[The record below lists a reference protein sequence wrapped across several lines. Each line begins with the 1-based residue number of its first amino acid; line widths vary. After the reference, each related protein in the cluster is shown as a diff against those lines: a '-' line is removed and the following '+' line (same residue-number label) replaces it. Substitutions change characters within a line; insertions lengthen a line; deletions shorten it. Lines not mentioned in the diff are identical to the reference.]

1 MNNSSKF
8 HILTVFSIF
17 LFFLCC
23 FPDFAVAQDK
33 YSIFGKVKIE
43 NGSIENTRITIL
55 KNAEKMESGIVDN
68 SGKFEY
74 ELDFGNEYIFEFSKE
89 GFVTK
94 KVSISTFVP
103 LDILSRDNQFPPF
116 KFMVSLFPAYEG
128 LDLSVFDQPMGM
140 IMYDKELDDFDYD
153 RDYDAQIRDAIKKAE
168 EEAKKRAAELEA
180 QRLAKERAYK
190 AAIQRGDV
198 NFNAKKYDL
207 SKAGYNEALAIMPD
221 EDYPKAQLQK
231 IDELIG
237 QELAN
242 AEERARLEAERKAL
256 EERYLALITQA
267 DNQFETKDY
276 KLSKANYTSALEV
289 KPSEAYPKNQI
300 QKISDL
306 LVQQA
311 QLEADKKAMEE
322 KYASIIAIA
331 DSQFSSGDYQSSK
344 NSYSDALS
352 LKSEEEY
359 PKSQILKI
367 DGILADQQAEADE
380 AARLVAEKK
389 ALDEKYASIINL
401 ADSQF
406 SSGDYQTSK
415 STYSNALSLKSEEE
429 YPKSQILKID
439 GILADQQA
447 EADEAAR
454 LVAEKKA
461 LDEKYASIINL
472 ADSQFS
478 SGDYQTSKS
487 TYSDALSLKANETYP
502 KSQILKID
510 GILADQQ
517 AEADEAARL
526 VAEKKALDEKYAS
539 IINLADSQFSSGDY
553 QTSKSTYSDALS
565 LKANETYPKFQI
577 QKIDGIL
584 AQQLAEADEAARLA
598 SQKKALDEKYESVV
612 ALADSQFSAGDYDS
626 AKNTYKD
633 ALNLKL
639 AEAYPKTQIQKI
651 NEILDAKQV
660 EADKATRLLAEK
672 KALDEKYASIIKLAD
687 SQLSSGDYQ
696 ASKTSYTDALSLKVD
711 EVYPKSQIQKIDNIL
726 ANQQAEAEN
735 AKRLLAEKK
744 ALDEKYAS
752 VIKLADTQ
760 FSSEEYQSAKTNY
773 TEALRLK
780 AGEAYPKTQ
789 IQKIDVLLAN
799 QQAEANEAARLASQK
814 KALDDKYALII
825 ALADSQFSSS
835 DYQSS
840 RTSYKDALE
849 LKGKESYPKA
859 QIQKIDD
866 ILSEQKRLDEEEARL
881 AIEKKGL
888 DEKYNSFISLA
899 DSQFSS
905 ETYESARKNY
915 TLALEIRSNESYPK
929 TQIQKIVEIVK
940 QLKAKAEEEAR
951 IAEALRATEREYSN
965 CIALADKYYEGKRWQ
980 SAIGEYEK
988 AQKLKPKD
996 VYPPNQIEEIKL
1008 ILKELEKLEEE
1019 KSTLQYQ
1026 YKALLEEADQFFG
1039 REEYTSAIG
1048 KYQGAL
1054 DLKPAE
1060 SYPKNQLKRIEVLLE
1075 QQARE
1080 AEKLKE
1086 LNRLYGE
1093 EIKLGDKFLK
1103 EEQFSVARHHF
1114 NSALSMKPDEEYPKQ
1129 KLEEIEKLVEA
1140 LKLADKE
1147 VVSNNPTNF
1156 EKKLSIAKER
1166 EYASKI
1172 AKADDSFNASH
1183 FTVAKVMYE
1192 RALELFDRD
1201 YPKKKLKEI
1210 DKLIREGKN
1219 SELTEE
1225 YRKLIA
1231 RGDEELTKK
1240 NYSVAKFYYQK
1251 AKGLDTSEKYAD
1263 KQLDKIEE
1271 FINSK
1276 KNQKLE
1282 AEYKKVVTQADEAYN
1297 KGNYSVARF
1306 YYRKA
1311 ANLKSNE
1318 SYPKERLQLIKENQG
1333 NK

>member
-168 EEAKKRAAELEA
+168 EEAKKRAVELEA

-198 NFNAKKYDL
+198 NFDAKKYDL

-242 AEERARLEAERKAL
+242 AEEKARLEAERKAL

-331 DSQFSSGDYQSSK
+331 DSQFSSGDYQ
-344 NSYSDALS
+344 
-352 LKSEEEY
+352 
-359 PKSQILKI
+359 
-367 DGILADQQAEADE
+367 
-380 AARLVAEKK
+380 
-389 ALDEKYASIINL
+389 
-401 ADSQF
+401 
-406 SSGDYQTSK
+406 TSK
-415 STYSNALSLKSEEE
+415 STYSDALSLKSEEE

-502 KSQILKID
+502 KSQIQKID
-510 GILADQQ
+510 GIIAKQL

-526 VAEKKALDEKYAS
+526 LAEKKALDEKYAS

-651 NEILDAKQV
+651 NEILDAQQA

-672 KALDEKYASIIKLAD
+672 KALDEKYASIIQLAD
-687 SQLSSGDYQ
+687 SQLSSSDYQ
-696 ASKTSYTDALSLKVD
+696 SSKTSYTDALSLKVD

-814 KALDDKYALII
+814 KALDDKYASII

-866 ILSEQKRLDEEEARL
+866 ILSEQKRLAEEEARL

-915 TLALEIRSNESYPK
+915 TLALEIRSNENYPK
-929 TQIQKIVEIVK
+929 TQIQKINEIVK

-996 VYPPNQIEEIKL
+996 IYPPNQIEEIKL

-1054 DLKPAE
+1054 ELKPAE

-1103 EEQFSVARHHF
+1103 KEQFSVARHHF

>member
-8 HILTVFSIF
+8 HILIVFSIF
-17 LFFLCC
+17 LFFL
-23 FPDFAVAQDK
+23 FSLPDLAVAQDK

-55 KNAEKMESGIVDN
+55 KNAKKMESGIIDN

-74 ELDFGNEYIFEFSKE
+74 ELDFGNEYILEFSKK

-103 LDILSRDNQFPPF
+103 IDILSRDNQFPPF

-153 RDYDAQIRDAIKKAE
+153 RDYDSQIRDAIKKAE

-190 AAIQRGDV
+190 AAIQRGDI
-198 NFNAKKYDL
+198 NFNAQKYDL
-207 SKAGYNEALAIMPD
+207 SKAGYKEALAIMPD
-221 EDYPKAQLQK
+221 EDYPKTQLQK
-231 IDELIG
+231 IDELVG
-237 QELAN
+237 LELAN
-242 AEERARLEAERKAL
+242 AEEKARIEAERKAL
-256 EERYLALITQA
+256 DEKYLTLITQA
-267 DNQFETKDY
+267 DSQFEAKDY
-276 KLSKANYTSALEV
+276 ELSKTNYTSALEV
-289 KPSEAYPKNQI
+289 KPNEGYPKNQI

-306 LVQQA
+306 LAQQA
-311 QLEADKKAMEE
+311 QLAADKKAMEE
-322 KYASIIAIA
+322 KYASAIAMA
-331 DSQFSSGDYQSSK
+331 DSQFSIGDYQSSK
-344 NSYSDALS
+344 TAYAEALS
-352 LKSEEEY
+352 LKAEEVY
-359 PKSQILKI
+359 PKSQIQKI
-367 DGILADQQAEADE
+367 DGILANQKAEADE
-380 AARLVAEKK
+380 AARLLAKEK
-389 ALDEKYASIINL
+389 ALEEKYAAIINLADSQFLSGDYQSSRTSYSDALGLKAKEVYPKSQIQKIDGILAVQKAEADEAARLLAENKALEEKYTSIINLADSQFSAGDYQLSKTSYSEAMDLKEEEAYPKSQIQKIDGILAVQKAEADEAARLLAENKALEEKYASIINL

-406 SSGDYQTSK
+406 YAGNYQTSM
-415 STYSNALSLKSEEE
+415 T
-429 YPKSQILKID
+429 
-439 GILADQQA
+439 
-447 EADEAAR
+447 
-454 LVAEKKA
+454 
-461 LDEKYASIINL
+461 
-472 ADSQFS
+472 
-478 SGDYQTSKS
+478 

-502 KSQILKID
+502 RS
-510 GILADQQ
+510 
-517 AEADEAARL
+517 
-526 VAEKKALDEKYAS
+526 
-539 IINLADSQFSSGDY
+539 
-553 QTSKSTYSDALS
+553 
-565 LKANETYPKFQI
+565 QI
-577 QKIDGIL
+577 QKIDGML
-584 AQQLAEADEAARLA
+584 AKQLAEADEAARLA
-598 SQKKALDEKYESVV
+598 SQKKVLDEKYASVV
-612 ALADSQFSAGDYDS
+612 ALADSQFSSGDYDS

-651 NEILDAKQV
+651 NEILDAQQA
-660 EADKATRLLAEK
+660 EADKVARLLAEK
-672 KALDEKYASIIKLAD
+672 KTLDEKYASVIKLAD
-687 SQLSSGDYQ
+687 SQFVSADYQ
-696 ASKTSYTDALSLKVD
+696 SSKSNYSEALSLKD
-711 EVYPKSQIQKIDNIL
+711 SEVYPKSQMQKIDEIL
-726 ANQQAEAEN
+726 AAQQAEAEN

-744 ALDEKYAS
+744 ALDEKYTS
-752 VIKLADTQ
+752 VIKLADSQ
-760 FSSEEYQSAKTNY
+760 FSSEEFQLAKTNY
-773 TEALRLK
+773 TEALSLK
-780 AGEAYPKTQ
+780 SGEAYPKTQ
-789 IQKIDVLLAN
+789 IQKIDDLLAN
-799 QQAEANEAARLASQK
+799 QQAEASEAARLASQK
-814 KALDDKYALII
+814 KALDDKYASII
-825 ALADSQFSSS
+825 ALADSQFSSC

-840 RTSYKDALE
+840 RTSYTDALE
-849 LKGKESYPKA
+849 LKGKESYPKV
-859 QIQKIDD
+859 QIKRIDD
-866 ILSEQKRLDEEEARL
+866 ILSEQKRLAEEEARL
-881 AIEKKGL
+881 ALEKKGL
-888 DEKYNSFISLA
+888 DEKYNSFIGLA
-899 DSQFSS
+899 DSQFFS
-905 ETYESARKNY
+905 EAYESSRNNY
-915 TLALEIRSNESYPK
+915 ASALEIRSDESYPK
-929 TQIQKIVEIVK
+929 TQIQKIDEIVK
-940 QLKAKAEEEAR
+940 QLKAKAEEEAG

-988 AQKLKPKD
+988 AQKLKPTE

-1019 KSTLQYQ
+1019 KSTLQFQ
-1026 YKALLEEADQFFG
+1026 YKALIEQADQFFS
-1039 REEYTSAIG
+1039 REEYTASMV

-1060 SYPKNQLKRIEVLLE
+1060 SYPKNQLKRIEVLQE

-1086 LNRLYGE
+1086 LNRLYGV

-1114 NSALSMKPDEEYPKQ
+1114 NSALNMKPEEEYPKQ
-1129 KLEEIEKLVEA
+1129 KLQEIEKLVAA

-1147 VVSNNPTNF
+1147 AVLNNPTNF

-1166 EYASKI
+1166 EYASMITKG
-1172 AKADDSFNASH
+1172 DDSFKASH

-1210 DKLIREGKN
+1210 DKLIREGRN

-1231 RGDEELTKK
+1231 KGDEELTKK

-1251 AKGLDTSEKYAD
+1251 ARELDASEKYAD

-1276 KNQKLE
+1276 KNQKLD
-1282 AEYKKVVTQADEAYN
+1282 AEYKKLINQADEAYN

-1318 SYPKERLQLIKENQG
+1318 SYPKERLQLIKENQS